1 MATQP
6 LFEQFRRWGDFTWQS
21 PLHCWSMC
29 LAVRL
34 LTGHHSHTAV
44 PPTGV
49 GFRRCQ
55 VMSSLCS
62 QLSSDSPDNDC
73 PGLHTL
79 PPSAPQPGQSLCC
92 FPPLYRLSLV
102 SGVLFPPAS
111 TQFIPSLLGLCSSVT
126 ILEGWHNTDQPR

>member
-1 MATQP
+1 
-6 LFEQFRRWGDFTWQS
+6 
-21 PLHCWSMC
+21 MC

-44 PPTGV
+44 PPTGA

-55 VMSSLCS
+55 VMSPLCS

-73 PGLHTL
+73 PGLRTL

-92 FPPLYRLSLV
+92 FPPLYRLSLL

-111 TQFIPSLLGLCSSVT
+111 TKFTPSLLKAGLPSYMGSSWHVRKREC
-126 ILEGWHNTDQPR
+126 EGLKSQIWEAISITSVHMTLLRI